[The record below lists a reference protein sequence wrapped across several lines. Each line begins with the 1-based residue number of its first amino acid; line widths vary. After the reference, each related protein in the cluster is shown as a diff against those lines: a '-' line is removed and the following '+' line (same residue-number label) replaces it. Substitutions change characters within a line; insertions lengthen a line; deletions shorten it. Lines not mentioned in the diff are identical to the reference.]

1 MASVLREQNEKGS
14 VSVVHLPPVLQLV
27 NYWPMVFARNFQVFK
42 CIFFTCLTM

>member
-27 NYWPMVFARNFQVFK
+27 NYWPMVFARIFK
-42 CIFFTCLTM
+42 YLNASFLPA